1 MAGMLLPHISWCQ
14 KPTPKAS
21 VAFKADEQVVYKTIE
36 GSDLSVYLHKPK
48 GWSSGG
54 KYPAF
59 VYLHGGGW
67 AGGTLHQGMDL
78 LATVRD
84 HDIVGINV
92 EYRLADAQNLDP
104 GRCIEDAKSA
114 LRFIRSKAQ
123 LLGIDPERIA
133 VGGHSAGGH
142 LAAACALLPTFNAA
156 SDDPKFSCKPNALA
170 LIVPVL
176 DNGPDR
182 GYKSEAPAIKSN
194 LKAYSPAHNISA
206 GAPPTL
212 IFAGNQDAGAALSC
226 LERFKENMIRS
237 GNRCDLMVYDG
248 GHGFANQS
256 PVKEDV
262 NGKIVEFIRSL
273 GWLEHKTAAIPSLPP
288 AALAARSKTP
298 ESPLNL
304 ATIFADHMVLQRDVT
319 VPVWGWAT
327 PASRVTVE
335 FAGQVK
341 TTATDASGKWRVT
354 LDPLSASADPRTLKV
369 RGTDPEKGEVILTRE
384 DVVVGEVWFCSGQS
398 NMETALAGN
407 PELPTERD
415 LPPNPQLRAFVFRK
429 APAQTPQGK
438 IPEGRWLLA
447 DSKSRGNFY
456 AAAYFFGK
464 NMECNLKVPVGLI
477 QSAWGG
483 TPVQAW
489 MSREML
495 ASDPEMNSIAE
506 DGLQQCRN
514 GLQSNQRF
522 LAENGDPQK
531 LPWPDWQTAK
541 TPSFLFNAMVHPFI
555 PYGIRGV
562 IWYQGEHN
570 VSDPRPYAKMFTA
583 MIRDWRARW
592 GLGDFPF
599 HFCQLPGLKMTAAK
613 MTGNIALLRA
623 MQAKA
628 LELPNTGM
636 AVLYDTAEE
645 EDNHPKDKRTVG
657 ERLAR
662 LVLRQTFGHPI
673 ECYGPTYTGIS
684 VQGNQVVVHFQH
696 VGSGLLAKEIPAT
709 YKPVRSRPD
718 TKPVV
723 RMSPDSP
730 LEGFQVRARNG
741 PWHWANAKIVGQTVM
756 VQSEQVPQPFAVR
769 YAWSDFGF
777 FNLFNEGGFP
787 APPFSSEILP
797 AQQPASAPAP

>member
-1 MAGMLLPHISWCQ
+1 MLLPNTSWGQ
-14 KPTPKAS
+14 KPTSKAP
-21 VAFKADEQVVYKTIE
+21 VGFKADEQVIYKISEGRELSLYVYQ
-36 GSDLSVYLHKPK
+36 PR
-48 GWSSGG
+48 GWSAGG
-54 KYPAF
+54 KRAAF

-84 HDIVGINV
+84 HGMVGINV

-104 GRCIEDAKSA
+104 GRCIEDSKSA

-133 VGGHSAGGH
+133 MGGHSAGGH

-156 SDDPKFSCKPNALA
+156 SDDLQYSCEPNALT

-194 LKAYSPAHNISA
+194 LQAYSPAHNISA

-226 LERFKENMIRS
+226 LERFKENMMRS
-237 GNRCDLMVYDG
+237 GNHCELVVYDG

-256 PVKEDV
+256 PVKEEV
-262 NGKIVEFIRSL
+262 NGKIVDFIRSL
-273 GWLEHKTAAIPSLPP
+273 GWLDHTK
-288 AALAARSKTP
+288 AALPSPPPTP
-298 ESPLNL
+298 FVSTPKAFETPLTL
-304 ATIFADHMVLQRDVT
+304 ATIFADHMVLQRDT
-319 VPVWGWAT
+319 AVPVWGWAK
-327 PASRVTVE
+327 PATRITVE
-335 FAGQVK
+335 FAGQVQ
-341 TTATDASGKWRVT
+341 TATTDASGKWRVT
-354 LDPLSASADPRTLKV
+354 LAPLSASAEPSTLKV
-369 RGTDPEKGEVILTRE
+369 RGSDPEKGESTLKRE

-407 PELPTERD
+407 PEHPAERD

-429 APAQTPQGK
+429 TFAQTPQEK

-447 DSKSRGNFY
+447 DAKSRGSFY
-456 AAAYFFGK
+456 AVAYFFGK
-464 NMECNLKVPVGLI
+464 NVEGNLKVPVGLI

-489 MSREML
+489 TSREML
-495 ASDPEMNSIAE
+495 ATDPEMNSIAE
-506 DGLQQCRN
+506 DGLQHCID

-541 TPSFLFNAMVHPFI
+541 TPSFLFNAMVHPFLH
-555 PYGIRGV
+555 YGIRGV

-570 VSDPRPYAKMFTA
+570 VSAPWSYAKMFTA

-599 HFCQLPGLKMTAAK
+599 HFCQLPGLKMTAAN
-613 MTGNIALLRA
+613 MTGNLALLRA

-636 AVLYDTAEE
+636 AILYDTAEE

-657 ERLAR
+657 DRLAR
-662 LVLRQTFGHPI
+662 LVLSQTFGHPI
-673 ECYGPTYTGIS
+673 ECYGPTYEGMS
-684 VQGNQVVVHFQH
+684 VRGNQVVVRFKH
-696 VGSGLLAKEIPAT
+696 VGSGLIAREVPAT
-709 YKPVRSRPD
+709 YKPIHSKPE

-723 RMSPDSP
+723 RMSPNSP
-730 LEGFQVRARNG
+730 LEGFQLRARNG
-741 PWHWANAKIVGQTVM
+741 PWQWAQAWIVGQTVA
-756 VQSEQVPQPFAVR
+756 VQSEHVPEPFSVR

-777 FNLFNEGGFP
+777 FNLFNEAGLP
-787 APPFSSEILP
+787 APPFSSETLP
-797 AQQPASAPAP
+797 AQQPAPPPAR